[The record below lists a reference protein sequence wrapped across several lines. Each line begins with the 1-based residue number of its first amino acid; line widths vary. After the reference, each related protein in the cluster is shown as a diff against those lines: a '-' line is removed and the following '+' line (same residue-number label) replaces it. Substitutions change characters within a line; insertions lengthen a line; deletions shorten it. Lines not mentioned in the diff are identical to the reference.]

1 MQDSGTQI
9 SSNVQPWHP
18 PMTLLAAGPL
28 DLTHPADRG
37 VGIGRLKGDVLR
49 STVHLRAVS
58 KTSPYRSEGGSGS
71 CPQMLHACCCYTR
84 TSPKSL
90 PDGTGTKSLELASAD
105 RICSCSACLRRKR
118 RPFGFSS
125 AFSSEGY
132 SIALRKKQKQTW
144 EELQK
149 HQIQLKK
156 FSVLFH
162 LHETRS
168 PNRYTMAPVSSG
180 SLGKPCVRPSRSKPH
195 SAREASAGGRR
206 VVPPPSGERSKKT
219 PNNHV
224 TNWSTLPE
232 NKDVSQI

>member
-84 TSPKSL
+84 TSPKSPTGWYRYQIVGTRFRG
-90 PDGTGTKSLELASAD
+90 PDLLLLCMFAKKKKAIRVLFRLLFRRLLDCFAKETKTNMGRTSETPDSAQEILCIVSSTRNTKSKPVYDGSGFFWFPRQTLCATLTLQAT
-105 RICSCSACLRRKR
+105 
-118 RPFGFSS
+118 FGSR
-125 AFSSEGY
+125 G
-132 SIALRKKQKQTW
+132 
-144 EELQK
+144 
-149 HQIQLKK
+149 
-156 FSVLFH
+156 
-162 LHETRS
+162 
-168 PNRYTMAPVSSG
+168 
-180 SLGKPCVRPSRSKPH
+180 LGGW
-195 SAREASAGGRR
+195 AAGGSTSEWRK
-206 VVPPPSGERSKKT
+206 VQKT
-219 PNNHV
+219 TKQPCDKLV
-224 TNWSTLPE
+224 YTPG
-232 NKDVSQI
+232 K